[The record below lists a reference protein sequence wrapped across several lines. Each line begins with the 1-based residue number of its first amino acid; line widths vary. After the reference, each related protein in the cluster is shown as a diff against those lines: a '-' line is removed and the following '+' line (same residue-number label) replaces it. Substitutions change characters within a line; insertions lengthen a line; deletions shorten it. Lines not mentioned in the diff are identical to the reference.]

1 MMRRHVDHCTCQ
13 DITVKRI
20 ALSIG
25 AAACVVVLLA
35 GCAVSETAGKQATYH
50 LQMGLSHLGEN
61 DVTGALVEFTEAEK
75 IEPDNHELQNYLGLV
90 YFRKNR
96 LEIAEKKYQQAL
108 ALKPDFSDARNNL
121 GVTYLEMRRWDEAI
135 YQFKLVTED
144 IFYQN
149 QAAAQINLALA
160 YSGKGDH
167 QQALLL
173 LRSLVGTNPRDPR
186 VRFNLGRVYFALD
199 KLELAVGEYRKAVD
213 LFPDYANAHYQ
224 LALAAMKLK
233 DTRTATIAFRE
244 VLRIA
249 PESEIGQLSREYLD
263 LLK

>member
-1 MMRRHVDHCTCQ
+1 M
-13 DITVKRI
+13 KRI
-20 ALSIG
+20 ARSIG
-25 AAACVVVLLA
+25 AAACVALLFA
-35 GCAVSETAGKQATYH
+35 GCAVSKSASKQASYH
-50 LQMGLSHLGEN
+50 FQMGQSHLGEN
-61 DVTGALVEFTEAEK
+61 DITGALVEFTEAEK
-75 IEPDNHELQNYLGLV
+75 LDPDNYELQNYLGLV
-90 YFRKNR
+90 YFRKNK
-96 LEIAEKKYQQAL
+96 LEIAEKKYL
-108 ALKPDFSDARNNL
+108 KSLSLKPDFSDARNNL
-121 GVTYLEMRRWDEAI
+121 GVTYLELRRWDEAI

-167 QQALLL
+167 QQALLQ

-186 VRFNLGRVYFALD
+186 VHYNLGKVYFALD
-199 KLELAVGEYRKAVD
+199 KLELAIGEYRKAVD
-213 LFPDYANAHYQ
+213 LYPDYVNAHYQ
-224 LALAAMKLK
+224 LALVAMKLK
-233 DTRTATIAFRE
+233 DNRTATTAFRE